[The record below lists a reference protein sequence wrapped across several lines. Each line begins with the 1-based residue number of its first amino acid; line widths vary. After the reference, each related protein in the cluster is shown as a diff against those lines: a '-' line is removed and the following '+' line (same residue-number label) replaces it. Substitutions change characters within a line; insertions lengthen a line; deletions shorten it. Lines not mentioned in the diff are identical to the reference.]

1 MALETLNSPIIL
13 QDWVF
18 VKVAH
23 PCTSVAGQDLT
34 LIIIYVST
42 GRIQIQG
49 KYLLEWGDS
58 EFIALLNIVNAIRDG
73 EISDEIQESSVNDLG
88 KFIDLI
94 STPKTLEIQENIEI
108 ENDGAN

>member
-34 LIIIYVST
+34 MMQDISHTPNKLYQNTFLEYFRYSIGIYVLQWERVPLSKQT
-42 GRIQIQG
+42 
-49 KYLLEWGDS
+49 
-58 EFIALLNIVNAIRDG
+58 F
-73 EISDEIQESSVNDLG
+73 
-88 KFIDLI
+88 
-94 STPKTLEIQENIEI
+94 
-108 ENDGAN
+108 